1 MPLSRRIP
9 KFGFTNIFRV
19 EYQTVNLARVQELV
33 AENRLTGHITPET
46 LYAAGAISKKTQ
58 PVKILG
64 NGEITS
70 AVTIT
75 AHGFSETAKQKIEK
89 AGGTANIHG

>member
-1 MPLSRRIP
+1 LI
-9 KFGFTNIFRV
+9 
-19 EYQTVNLARVQELV
+19 
-33 AENRLTGHITPET
+33 AENRLSGAITPET

-64 NGEITS
+64 NGEITT
-70 AVTIT
+70 AVTIS